1 MTITLLVSTAGK
13 TSQHQLSA
21 GRTTIG
27 RGEEAALCLSDQGLS
42 RLHASIHRDG
52 DHIWLLDE
60 GSTNGS
66 YVNGEP
72 AAASGTILKDGDQI
86 TLGNETVISVSF
98 SQPTAARPAA
108 RPQPAPATASG
119 RSASGG
125 TRTPL
130 IALSMLALMLL
141 AGGGVWAF
149 SGWFNS
155 NHERDNQT
163 GSVDPSPAPDE
174 VATPT
179 PDDTA
184 SPLPPAGSLTPPSL
198 PPVTPSPLPGLN
210 TPPNPPPAAGTGS
223 RAAGGFKLYREMTP
237 LEREAYVYEQARRIS
252 ASVGN
257 RPCTFDEPLI
267 RKRIVGFVDSYAKRV
282 GNGVA
287 RGWGADLNIV
297 TARGIANAPLIIRS
311 FDAEG
316 TSPLVGLYIA
326 MIETEF
332 QSICNENLAGAAGMF
347 QFLAATARS
356 YGLTP
361 ADRCNIEKLAP
372 AAAKYMRERISEFG
386 GDATGVCLAIAGYNR
401 SPDSIR
407 RDLHTVRDGPD
418 KERSFWTLV
427 LNDQKLDHYFQEN
440 LKYVPK
446 FFAAAIVG
454 ENPEVFGLKMKPLST
469 YTQAAKKDN

>member
-1 MTITLLVSTAGK
+1 MDVTLLVSTAGK
-13 TSQHQLSA
+13 TSQHQLRA

-27 RGEEAALCLSDQGLS
+27 RGEEAALCLNDQGLS
-42 RLHASIHRDG
+42 RLHASIHREG

-72 AAASGTILKDGDQI
+72 AAASGAILKDGDQI
-86 TLGNETVISVSF
+86 TLGNETTISISF
-98 SQPTAARPAA
+98 GQPKAA
-108 RPQPAPATASG
+108 RPQPAKATASG
-119 RSASGG
+119 SSSSGG

-130 IALSMLALMLL
+130 IAISMLALMLL

-149 SGWFNS
+149 SGWFSS
-155 NHERDNQT
+155 NPERDSQT
-163 GSVDPSPAPDE
+163 GSAEPSPEPDDP
-174 VATPT
+174 ATPT
-179 PDDTA
+179 PDFTP
-184 SPLPPAGSLTPPSL
+184 SPLPSAGSLTPPSL
-198 PPVTPSPLPGLN
+198 PPVTPSLLPGPN

-223 RAAGGFKLYREMTP
+223 RAAGAFKLYREMTP

-267 RKRIVGFVDSYAKRV
+267 RKRIVNFVDSYAKRV
-282 GNGVA
+282 GNKVEK
-287 RGWGADLNIV
+287 GWGADLNIV

-316 TSPLVGLYIA
+316 ISPLVGLYIA

-332 QSICNENLAGAAGMF
+332 QNICNENPAGAAGMF
-347 QFLAATARS
+347 QFLAATARG

-361 ADRCNIEKLAP
+361 ADRCNVEKLAP

-386 GDATGVCLAIAGYNR
+386 GDATSVGLAIAGYNR
-401 SPDSIR
+401 SPASVR
-407 RDLHTVRDGPD
+407 RDLHTVLNSQD

-454 ENPEVFGLKMKPLST
+454 ENPEVFGLRMKPLST
-469 YTQAAKKDN
+469 YTQAAK